1 MFISGFDYVNEFYAF
16 QKVVD
21 FSLESHMYS
30 EVDERFSDVKK
41 ICNKLRCL
49 YSILNYASEY
59 YLELDLRRKMY
70 ADMKSVGGLIYIL
83 ETDAFYRICTGES
96 IDTNDL
102 LDYAFDWQP
111 ELGYILSQ
119 MDIFVKEFCDKLDNK
134 FFDICYNSEDY
145 CVKEYMDSRYG
156 GLVYQL

>member
-16 QKVVD
+16 QRVVD

-49 YSILNYASEY
+49 YSVLNYASEY
-59 YLELDLRRKMY
+59 YSELALRRKVY
-70 ADMKSVGGLIYIL
+70 ADMKSVGGLIYL
-83 ETDAFYRICTGES
+83 FETDAFYRICTGES

-102 LDYAFDWQP
+102 IDYAFDWQP
-111 ELGYILSQ
+111 ELGYMLSQ
-119 MDIFVKEFCDKLDNK
+119 MDIFVKEFCNKLDNK